1 MADAIKFIHAA
12 DLHLDQPISGLS
24 ELPAHLRSGLSNAPY
39 AAAQKIFDLA
49 IAERV
54 DFVLLCGDLY
64 DSDSAS
70 ARAFAFLLTQFQR
83 LAEKNIHVYWCGG
96 ESDFPD
102 R

>member
-24 ELPAHLRSGLSNAPY
+24 ELPTHLRSGLSSAPY
-39 AAAQKIFDLA
+39 SAAEKIFDLA

-64 DSDSAS
+64 DSDSGS
-70 ARAFAFLLTQFQR
+70 ARAYAFLLTQFQR
-83 LAEKNIHVYWCGG
+83 LAEKNIHVYGG
-96 ESDFPD
+96 
-102 R
+102 